1 MMKPV
6 IYCVKNNGIHS
17 FFMFFGKEKYY
28 LFCQNYRKGVQE
40 YYSKGVSLNE
50 SINFSKSRNDSAII
64 RTMSKLP
71 MYIRYIEKEFGIEV
85 LEQTKK
91 KSRYYNNGLNKC
103 A

>member
-1 MMKPV
+1 MTAM
-6 IYCVKNNGIHS
+6 IYCEKNQGTHS
-17 FFMFFGKEKYY
+17 FFMLFGRQKYY

-50 SINFSKSRNDSAII
+50 SINFSRSHNDSAVI

-71 MYIRYIEKEFGIEV
+71 MYIKYIEKEFGIEV

-91 KSRYYNNGLNKC
+91 RNRYYNLGLNKC